1 MKKGQMITFDMSTT
15 IIIFIVFIIL
25 FILLFFFAQKTEQ
38 KHEFELEYAFANLE
52 NNLRFG
58 PPNQAFL
65 KNYRVNR
72 TKLDRFADAVPDI
85 DTYVLGEIGNA
96 HGIGMDENGYDSCLY
111 FRDIDGSRFEMGIN
125 TPVEVMGILTKFSP
139 PRTCNDEITND
150 RNPCDN
156 YKQALAM
163 IKPVLL
169 DEGGPQY
176 NQIIQMNLVICKK

>member
-25 FILLFFFAQKTEQ
+25 FLLLFFFAQKTEQ

-58 PPNQAFL
+58 PSDQAFL

-72 TKLDRFADAVPDI
+72 VKLDNFAENVPDI
-85 DTYVLGEIGNA
+85 DAYWLGEIGGA
-96 HGIGMDENGYDSCLY
+96 HGIGMAAEGYDSCLY

-125 TPVEVMGILTKFSP
+125 TPVEVMGILNKFSP
-139 PRTCNDEITND
+139 PRTCNEEITNNQ
-150 RNPCDN
+150 NPCDN
-156 YKQALAM
+156 YKQPLAR

-176 NQIIQMNLVICKK
+176 NRIIQMNLVICKK

>member
-25 FILLFFFAQKTEQ
+25 FLLLFFFAQKTEQ

-58 PPNQAFL
+58 PADQAFL
-65 KNYRVNR
+65 RNYRVNR
-72 TKLDRFADAVPDI
+72 IKLNNFADNVPDI
-85 DTYVLGEIGNA
+85 DAYVLGEIEGA
-96 HGIGMDENGYDSCLY
+96 HGIGMAAEGYDSCLY
-111 FRDIDGSRFEMGIN
+111 FRDINGEFIGMGASDLSALGRLSKIGSTCEIEM
-125 TPVEVMGILTKFSP
+125 
-139 PRTCNDEITND
+139 ITNN
-150 RNPCDN
+150 RNPCDR

-163 IKPVLL
+163 IKPVLM
-169 DEGGPQY
+169 DESYPEI